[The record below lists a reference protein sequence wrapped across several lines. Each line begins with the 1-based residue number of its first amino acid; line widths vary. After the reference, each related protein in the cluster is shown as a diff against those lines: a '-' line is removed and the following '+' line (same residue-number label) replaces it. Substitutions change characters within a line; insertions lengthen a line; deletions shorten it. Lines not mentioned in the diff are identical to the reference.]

1 MKFTTTFILMTLCTG
16 VAEGAVANQS
26 STPVAKVV
34 NLLRSLKA
42 EIETDGKLEQQIY
55 DKYACWVDDAKGRKT
70 ATITKAQADIAAA
83 QALITKLAAEI
94 ATGTASIA
102 NLADDIADNKAAQK
116 DAFDKREAEK
126 AAYLAENKEAV
137 ATHGALGE
145 AIKVLDQTGTG
156 ALIEKAKFLGVIQQ
170 TQVLSVV
177 GGLRKVLKNAE
188 AVGSISQDDLS
199 VLKDFV
205 AKPSDFFGKPRA
217 SMSATQVSQH
227 SLVANNPFG
236 DYAPQSTRIQG
247 ILKGM
252 YDAFTASI
260 GKAMEEEA
268 AAVKAYNEL
277 SATRMK
283 ELGTLE
289 TTKLTEEASTA
300 SKKENKAETE
310 AEKKAS
316 EETLAAAEAFLEDTV
331 KNARAEAAEWS
342 ERSRLRSEELVGIAE
357 AIGILTTQSAKTIFN
372 SSHTTFMQVSSVSV
386 TGAEA
391 KLKREKAY
399 KQLQKLATRLH
410 SMQVAKIAAS
420 VKLGGPFDQVIAM
433 IDKMME
439 LLRKEEAADLFH
451 RDRCQ
456 SSQNANRNELEDLN
470 SDITKA
476 STSLARMGDE
486 ITQLQTDIQT
496 ARDEISN
503 TKTEMDTA
511 LGIRNDEHAQF
522 VKALKDDTDA
532 IALLE
537 AAIASLSKYWI
548 GNKLSMGGL
557 LQRDHAPEYAQ
568 DIDVAPEN
576 DYSSGSKYS
585 SQTGG
590 IVSILH
596 MIKEDLEK
604 EVTVA
609 RQEEGVAQS
618 DFDAAMAKLQAQ
630 IDTLEDI
637 IAALEAEEAATM
649 SASAAMQLHK
659 TAKEADED
667 TENELK
673 GTLYSDCLWVQ
684 THFSDRY
691 AKRKTEM
698 KGLTDA
704 KAYLSG
710 IM

>member
-55 DKYACWVDDAKGRKT
+55 DKYACWVDDAKSRKT
-70 ATITKAQADIAAA
+70 STISTAQATIAAA
-83 QALITKLAAEI
+83 TASITKLAAEI

-102 NLADDIADNKAAQK
+102 NLEDDIADNKAAQK
-116 DAFDKREAEK
+116 DALEKREAEK

-137 ATHGALGE
+137 ATQGALSE
-145 AIKVLDQTGTG
+145 AIKVLHETGTG

-456 SSQNANRNELEDLN
+456 SAENANTNEIEDLN
-470 SDITKA
+470 SDISKA
-476 STSLARMGDE
+476 DVAIKRMGDE
-486 ITQLQTDIQT
+486 VTQLQADIQS
-496 ARDEISN
+496 ARDEITN
-503 TKTEMDTA
+503 TKTEMETA
-511 LGIRNDEHAQF
+511 LGLRNDEHAQF
-522 VKALKDDTDA
+522 EKALKDDTES
-532 IALLE
+532 IALIE
-537 AAIASLSKYWI
+537 AAIASLSKYWTS
-548 GNKLSMGGL
+548 NKISMGAL
-557 LQRDHAPEYAQ
+557 LQRNYTMSE
-568 DIDVAPEN
+568 DVAPEN

>member
-55 DKYACWVDDAKGRKT
+55 DKYACWVDDAKSRKT
-70 ATITKAQADIAAA
+70 STISTAQATIAAA
-83 QALITKLAAEI
+83 TASITKLAAEI

-102 NLADDIADNKAAQK
+102 NLEDDIADNKAAQK
-116 DAFDKREAEK
+116 DALEKREAEK

-137 ATHGALGE
+137 ATQGALSE
-145 AIKVLDQTGTG
+145 AIKVLHETGTG

-289 TTKLTEEASTA
+289 TTKLAEESSTA
-300 SKKENKAETE
+300 TKKESKAETE
-310 AEKKAS
+310 ATKKAD
-316 EETLAAAEAFLEDTV
+316 EETLAAAEAFLDETV

-342 ERSRLRSEELVGIAE
+342 ERSRLRSEELVGVAE
-357 AIGILTTQSAKTIFN
+357 AIGILTTKGALKVFN
-372 SSHTTFMQVSSVSV
+372 SSFTTFVQVSSVSV
-386 TGAEA
+386 TGAKA
-391 KLKREKAY
+391 RLNREKAY
-399 KQLQKLATRLH
+399 KQLQKLATSLH
-410 SMQVAKIAAS
+410 SRQVAKMAAAL
-420 VKLGGPFDQVIAM
+420 KLGGPFDQVIAM

-439 LLRKEEAADLFH
+439 LLRKEETADIMH

-456 SSQNANRNELEDLN
+456 SSQNANSNEVADLN
-470 SDITKA
+470 HDLSVNEAVMSRLQGIVSVLQGKIDDLT
-476 STSLARMGDE
+476 
-486 ITQLQTDIQT
+486 TQVEWAQADMV
-496 ARDEISN
+496 D
-503 TKTEMDTA
+503 A
-511 LGIRNDEHAQF
+511 LRLRNAEHAQF
-522 VKALKDDTDA
+522 EQDLKTDIDA
-532 IALLE
+532 IALIEQAIVSLRKYFVSNKV
-537 AAIASLSKYWI
+537 AA
-548 GNKLSMGGL
+548 GTF
-557 LQRDHAPEYAQ
+557 LQRNYTTSVDDTPKAEFAK
-568 DIDVAPEN
+568 A
-576 DYSSGSKYS
+576 GKYS
-585 SQTGG
+585 SETGG
-590 IVSILH
+590 IIGILS

-604 EVTVA
+604 EVKTS
-609 RQEEGVAQS
+609 RQEESAAEVA
-618 DFDAAMAKLQAQ
+618 FDVAMAKLQAQ
-630 IDTLEDI
+630 ID
-637 IAALEAEEAATM
+637 ALEATIASMEGSKAATSSNWADANAHNTSKSADLDAEM
-649 SASAAMQLHK
+649 SL
-659 TAKEADED
+659 KEA
-667 TENELK
+667 
-673 GTLYSDCLWVQ
+673 LYSDCSWVA
-684 THFSDRY
+684 TKFESRR
-691 AKRKTEM
+691 AKRKDEM

-710 IM
+710 IMGDD

>member
-456 SSQNANRNELEDLN
+456 SAENANTNEIEDLN
-470 SDITKA
+470 SDISKA
-476 STSLARMGDE
+476 DVAIKRMGDE
-486 ITQLQTDIQT
+486 VTQLQADIQS
-496 ARDEISN
+496 ARDEITN
-503 TKTEMDTA
+503 TKTEMETA
-511 LGIRNDEHAQF
+511 LGLRNDEHAQF
-522 VKALKDDTDA
+522 EKALKDDTES
-532 IALLE
+532 IALIE
-537 AAIASLSKYWI
+537 AAIASLSKYWTS
-548 GNKLSMGGL
+548 NKISMGAL
-557 LQRDHAPEYAQ
+557 LQRNYTMSE
-568 DIDVAPEN
+568 DVAPEN

-618 DFDAAMAKLQAQ
+618 DFEAAMAKLQAQ